1 MPPTPLDPS
10 FPLHITLLLY
20 TATGALLLILFL
32 LFLIHSKFYALS
44 AKLTR
49 SSRSAKNEEQ
59 DAFPNVVEAPSSTHF
74 EEFLNE
80 HSDRRR
86 LTKKEQFKAYR
97 AWRSEKGLNWTK

>member
-1 MPPTPLDPS
+1 MPSTPLEPS

-32 LFLIHSKFYALS
+32 LFLIYTKFSVLS

-49 SSRSAKNEEQ
+49 SNRSAKFEEQ
-59 DAFPNVVEAPSSTHF
+59 DASPNAVEAPSGTHF

-97 AWRSEKGLNWTK
+97 AWRTEKGLNWTK